1 MYCGRRPRIAYLVAA
16 TLVQLLPTPRADMM
30 AAAVLMPGMKPQ
42 KERHLQQPLVLSR
55 SFLRSFP
62 AMADVA
68 VHSLPSLC

>member
-1 MYCGRRPRIAYLVAA
+1 
-16 TLVQLLPTPRADMM
+16 M

-68 VHSLPSLC
+68 VHSLPSLFKLGELQPDCLADQPVTGPRQST